1 MNELIELMKSQ
12 NDKIYEI
19 IEKANNILNIKN
31 DEKYIEFIGNKGWYL
46 WNRIKDISFSE
57 YVKSIEYQ
65 KEYFPYSTQH
75 SVKGSEFDNVLVI
88 LDNGKWN
95 MYNFNLLLENIFDE
109 NNRKKEVRNF
119 KEIKFVLSDR
129 MEAGY
134 KKLGNRFLNKKN
146 FVKIVFNMEKYRNKY
161 TFSEIYI
168 PPELEKKI
176 LENSYMYESQNICS
190 LVDVLLGFKL

>member
-1 MNELIELMKSQ
+1 MKKICVILIILLFNLLYFTNKNKILKQ
-12 NDKIYEI
+12 NPFSLLYSYE
-19 IEKANNILNIKN
+19 E
-31 DEKYIEFIGNKGWYL
+31 DEKYYL
-46 WNRIKDISFSE
+46 TA
-57 YVKSIEYQ
+57 Y
-65 KEYFPYSTQH
+65 
-75 SVKGSEFDNVLVI
+75 
-88 LDNGKWN
+88 
-95 MYNFNLLLENIFDE
+95 NLLKQKNIKFYIFDE
-109 NNRKKEVRNF
+109 NNIKKEVQNF

-134 KKLGNRFLNKKN
+134 KELGNRFLNKKN

-190 LVDVLLGFKL
+190 LIDVLLGFKL